1 MLSREKCHVGHWKA
15 GHKDECG
22 RFKAEAEAAKVASL
36 AAEREKKRAAMIQ
49 MIQAVIAAEDAAGGG
64 GGRKYRGVVRKS
76 KNVLKQRMNEID

>member
-36 AAEREKKRAAMIQ
+36 AAEREKKRAAMIR
-49 MIQAVIAAEDAAGGG
+49 AVIAAEDAAGGG
-64 GGRKYRGVVRKS
+64 GGREYRGVVRKS

>member
-36 AAEREKKRAAMIQ
+36 AAEREKKRAAMIR
-49 MIQAVIAAEDAAGGG
+49 AVIAAEDAAGGG
-64 GGRKYRGVVRKS
+64 GVRKYRGVVRKS